1 MAMRSGETPVPIP
14 NTMVKTWT
22 ADGTILETIWESRW
36 LPDYILSHTVT
47 KVFILERQY
56 WICID
61 ILNDCMAVAGE
72 NQNCFLPGGGEE
84 LPQSV
89 P

>member
-1 MAMRSGETPVPIP
+1 MRPGETPVPIP

-36 LPDYILSHTVT
+36 LPEHTEKPYSDQGIYARGARGMDV
-47 KVFILERQY
+47 L
-56 WICID
+56 D
-61 ILNDCMAVAGE
+61 DCMAVRERDVPPSARE
-72 NQNCFLPGGGEE
+72 SRP
-84 LPQSV
+84 PQGV